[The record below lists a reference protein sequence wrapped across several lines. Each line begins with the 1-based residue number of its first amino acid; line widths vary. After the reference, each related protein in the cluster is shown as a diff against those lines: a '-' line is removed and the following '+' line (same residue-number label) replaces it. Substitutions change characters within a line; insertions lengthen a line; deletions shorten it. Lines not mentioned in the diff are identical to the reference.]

1 MDKYQ
6 ENAMLRA
13 DLQNVLGRLKD
24 MNEQVGMR
32 DDYIDWE
39 LVRNSRD
46 TVVLVNKFYGWEV
59 Q

>member
-46 TVVLVNKFYGWEV
+46 MVVLVNKFYGWEV